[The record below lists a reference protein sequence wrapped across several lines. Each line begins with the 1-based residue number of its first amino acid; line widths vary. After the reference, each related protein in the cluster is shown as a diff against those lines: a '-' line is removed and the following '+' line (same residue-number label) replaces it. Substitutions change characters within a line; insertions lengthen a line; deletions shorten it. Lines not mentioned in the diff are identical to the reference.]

1 MHPFSNKQKRVHY
14 VMITAYLTVPESLF
28 EVMLVIGG
36 GAVNMIEGC
45 KTGSQTKHVLRL
57 SNGIPC

>member
-1 MHPFSNKQKRVHY
+1 
-14 VMITAYLTVPESLF
+14 MITAYLTVPESLF

-57 SNGIPC
+57 SDGIPC

>member
-1 MHPFSNKQKRVHY
+1 
-14 VMITAYLTVPESLF
+14 MITAYLTVPESLF

-45 KTGSQTKHVLRL
+45 KTDSQTKYVLRL
-57 SNGIPC
+57 SDGIPC

>member
-1 MHPFSNKQKRVHY
+1 MHPFSNKEKLVHY

-28 EVMLVIGG
+28 EVILVIGG

-45 KTGSQTKHVLRL
+45 KTDSAQAEWWHTMLE
-57 SNGIPC
+57 